1 MSSSLL
7 ADANEALVDERF
19 DAALRLFTAALATQT
34 TATVLLRRATCSE
47 KLGRFAHA
55 VEDADAAIA
64 LEPNN
69 DKAHMRRALALFAAG
84 EYGSALGSFA
94 AAQRLQPSAAV
105 DSWLVQCKEKAAT
118 MELTS

>member
-1 MSSSLL
+1 MSLL

-19 DAALRLFTAALATQT
+19 DAALRLFTAALATQK

-47 KLGRFAHA
+47 KLGRFHHA
-55 VEDADAAIA
+55 VEDADAAIV

-84 EYGSALGSFA
+84 EFTSALSSFA
-94 AAQRLQPSAAV
+94 AAQRLQPSAV
-105 DSWLVQCKEKAAT
+105 LESWMIQCKEKAAT